1 MGNAAIIGDSPLLF
15 QKEKM
20 PVEKNLL
27 TLLLL
32 LKNKTCLRKKSVL
45 LTKEDHAAILYYLRN
60 HSVLHAADRESA
72 NALQQ
77 ELKKSPLLDENEL
90 PAGGAAGQPVKS
102 EGYRNQCPVG
112 INDCNPD
119 RANLKEKNISSI
131 AIGNRP
137 YRFLPWCHCEVEGAG
152 RGKIVFD

>member
-1 MGNAAIIGDSPLLF
+1 M
-15 QKEKM
+15 
-20 PVEKNLL
+20 L
-27 TLLLL
+27 T
-32 LKNKTCLRKKSVL
+32 KKKSVL

-77 ELKKSPLLDENEL
+77 ELKRARLLDENEL
-90 PAGGAAGQPVKS
+90 PAGVVRLGSRLKVRDIETNALLELMIVT
-102 EGYRNQCPVG
+102 
-112 INDCNPD
+112 PD
-119 RANLKEKNISSI
+119 QANLKEKNISSI